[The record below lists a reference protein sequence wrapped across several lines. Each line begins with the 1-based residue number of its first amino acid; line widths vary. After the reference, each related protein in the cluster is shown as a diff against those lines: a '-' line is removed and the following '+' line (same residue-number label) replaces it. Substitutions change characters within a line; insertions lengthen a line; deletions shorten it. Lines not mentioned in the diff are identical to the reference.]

1 MIELRYH
8 RDLSKVARS
17 SKYAFPIELKIV
29 ADKGSS
35 RKDFEFTWLTVRKD
49 LIDEGKVK
57 TPCDLKGRKIGL
69 AESEGGCSWLCPA

>member
-1 MIELRYH
+1 MIELRHH
-8 RDLSKVARS
+8 RNLSKVARS
-17 SKYAFPIELKIV
+17 CRHACPIGMKIV

-35 RKDFEFTWLTVRKD
+35 RKDFEFTWLTVRKG